1 MQAIKPT
8 FVKKAHAWTG
18 MLRNVRRNM
27 HDEMLHCNTI
37 TELFSYI
44 NVLDCSLFVKYHE
57 IAKSVLA

>member
-8 FVKKAHAWTG
+8 FVKKVHVRTG
-18 MLRNVRRNM
+18 MLRNVRRNV

-44 NVLDCSLFVKYHE
+44 KVLDCSITKLLKVF
-57 IAKSVLA
+57 